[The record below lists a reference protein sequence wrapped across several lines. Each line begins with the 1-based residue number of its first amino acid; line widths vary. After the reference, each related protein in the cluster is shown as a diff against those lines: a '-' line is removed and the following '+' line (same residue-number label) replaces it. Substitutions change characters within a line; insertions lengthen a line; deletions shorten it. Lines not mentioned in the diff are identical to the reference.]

1 MSMFLNPTLHF
12 LWTSLII
19 SLGINA
25 FFFLIAITRKTDK
38 VTDLSYSLTFLVISI
53 YYLAQLSSPTLY
65 LLIPSFLVIIWSI
78 RLGIYLFIR
87 ILKIKKDERFNQ
99 MHDKPLRF
107 AGFWV
112 LQAFTVWLVQCP
124 LSIFY
129 SSQPK
134 TSYLFISL
142 AGIGIWLIGLTIE
155 SISDYQKYK
164 FKIQAQNKNRWI
176 DSGLWY
182 YSRHPNFFGESML
195 WWGIFIYI
203 APILT
208 GWSWLGLIGPL
219 FITLMLLFVSG
230 VPLLEKKAD
239 DKYGKNRD
247 YQFYKTRTN
256 PFVPWFPKLI
266 RKIESQNKE

>member
-1 MSMFLNPTLHF
+1 MSMFDNPTLHF

-19 SLGINA
+19 SLGINV

-38 VTDLSYSLTFLVISI
+38 VTDLSYSMTFLVISI
-53 YYLAQLSSPTLY
+53 YYLTQMSSPTLS

-124 LSIFY
+124 LSIFF
-129 SSQPK
+129 SSQPHPG
-134 TSYLFISL
+134 YLTINL
-142 AGIGIWLIGLTIE
+142 AGAGIWLIGLVIE
-155 SISDYQKYK
+155 SISDYQKYR
-164 FKIQAQNKNRWI
+164 FKIQPENKNRWI

-195 WWGIFIYI
+195 WWGIFIYL
-203 APILT
+203 APTLT

-230 VPLLEKKAD
+230 IPLLEKKAD
-239 DKYGKNRD
+239 NKYGKNPD
-247 YQFYKTRTN
+247 YQAYKTRTN
-256 PFVPWFPKLI
+256 LFVPWFPKKL

>member
-1 MSMFLNPTLHF
+1 MPMVDHPTLHF
-12 LWTSLII
+12 LWISLII
-19 SLGINA
+19 SLGING
-25 FFFLIAITRKTDK
+25 FFFLVAINRKTDK
-38 VTDLSYSLTFLVISI
+38 VTDLSYSLTFLVISF
-53 YYLAQLSSPTLY
+53 YYLTQLSRPTLY
-65 LLIPSFLVIIWSI
+65 LFLPSVLVITWSI

-99 MHDKPLRF
+99 MRDKPLRF

-124 LSIFY
+124 LAFFY
-129 SSQPK
+129 SSRPQK
-134 TSYLFISL
+134 GVLFINL
-142 AGIGIWLIGLTIE
+142 AGIGIWLIGYTIE
-155 SISDYQKYK
+155 SISDYQKYR
-164 FKIQAQNKNRWI
+164 FKIQPQNKNRWI

-195 WWGIFIYI
+195 WWGIFIYTVP
-203 APILT
+203 ALT

-239 DKYGKNRD
+239 NKYGKNPD
-247 YQFYKTRTN
+247 YQSYKARTN
-256 PFVPWFPKLI
+256 LFVPWFPKSTG
-266 RKIESQNKE
+266 KIESQNKE